1 MTDSKKF
8 LCIKLKADSDPAATL
23 RALQNPVDNLRSRW
37 MRTSPK
43 NLVQTSTA
51 VICYRQVIVSVVHY
65 AHNVSIKACKQTQS
79 GSQRVY
85 LQLTDVTDI
94 SDQHREL
101 IGCHVDN
108 PTANPVTLITSDA
121 IIRNA
126 D

>member
-1 MTDSKKF
+1 MTDSRKF
-8 LCIKLKADSDPAATL
+8 LCIKLKATSDPAAML
-23 RALQNPVDNLRSRW
+23 QALQNPVDNLRSRW

-43 NLVQTSTA
+43 NRVQTSTA
-51 VICYRQVIVSVVHY
+51 VICYRQVIVGVAHY
-65 AHNVSIKACKQTQS
+65 EHNVSIRACGQTQS

-94 SDQHREL
+94 SDQHRDL

-121 IIRNA
+121 ITRKA

>member
-1 MTDSKKF
+1 MTNSRKL
-8 LCIKLKADSDPAATL
+8 LCIKLKAGSDPAATL
-23 RALQNPVDNLRSRW
+23 RALQNPVGNLRSRW

-43 NLVQTSTA
+43 NLAQTSTA
-51 VICYRQVIVSVVHY
+51 VICYKQVIVSVVHY
-65 AHNVSIKACKQTQS
+65 EHNVSIKLRKQAES
-79 GSQRVY
+79 GRQRVY

-94 SDQHREL
+94 SDQHRDL